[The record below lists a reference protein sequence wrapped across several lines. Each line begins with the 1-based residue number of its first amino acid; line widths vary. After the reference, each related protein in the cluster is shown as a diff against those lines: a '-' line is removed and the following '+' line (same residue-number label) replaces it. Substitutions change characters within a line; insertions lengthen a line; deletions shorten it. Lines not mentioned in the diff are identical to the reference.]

1 MQFAIHLLKKRGFA
15 ALGFIA
21 DTALFL
27 GIVLIGGLGS
37 SWYMVE
43 AGSRLTTR
51 AVGPWVVWTAAA
63 RSDADPYTRAH
74 FARTGTLPLSTDVAQ
89 TFLAKTDSDGQKL
102 HSSCE
107 YVVDGR
113 DLSAAWWSLSVF
125 DDKGR
130 LISNPAQRYAFTS
143 ETIAKAPDGSFT
155 VALARDARPSNWLP
169 TSGAGRL
176 SLILTVLDAKG
187 QGQSASGATNSLTLP
202 MIRRVVC
209 R

>member
-1 MQFAIHLLKKRGFA
+1 MQFAIHMLKKRGYA
-15 ALGFIA
+15 LLGFAA

-27 GIVLIGGLGS
+27 GIMLIGGLGS

-51 AVGPWVVWTAAA
+51 AIGPWVMWTSAAKT
-63 RSDADPYTRAH
+63 DADPYTRAH
-74 FARTGTLPLSTDVAQ
+74 FARAGTLPLSTEVAQ
-89 TFLAKTDSDGQKL
+89 TYLARLDSEGQKL

-107 YVVDGR
+107 YVVEGR
-113 DLSAAWWSLSVF
+113 DLPASWWSLSVF
-125 DDKGR
+125 DDRGR

-143 ETIAKAPDGSFT
+143 ETIAKGPDGAFVVS
-155 VALARDARPSNWLP
+155 LARDARPANWLP

-176 SLILTVLDAKG
+176 SLMLTVLDARG
-187 QGQSASGATNSLTLP
+187 QTQTAGAATEPALP
-202 MIRRVVC
+202 SIRRVAC